1 MAFFKS
7 SAWLTISDNYAVI
20 KKHLRTF
27 YGEVSESTA
36 ENIVPREPELGTI
49 NGTINGTIPPVTCRF
64 IYVVPNA
71 RGIERFPKHV
81 LSLEK
86 KERQIGECGNLKHEK
101 NSNGRLENLGKKS
114 SAAC

>member
-7 SAWLTISDNYAVI
+7 SVWLTISDNYAVI

-49 NGTINGTIPPVTCRF
+49 NGTINGTKTPSPADSFMSCRMPE
-64 IYVVPNA
+64 VSNA
-71 RGIERFPKHV
+71 FPSMRSPWKN
-81 LSLEK
+81 
-86 KERQIGECGNLKHEK
+86 KE
-101 NSNGRLENLGKKS
+101 GRSVRVEI
-114 SAAC
+114 